1 MNLLIAYYL
10 AIFSHFIFDF
20 VWQTK
25 DISKKRMLNQ
35 PMLVHC
41 LIMGVSSAIIIGFYY
56 QSLIIFVQS
65 SLIIFVTHLLID
77 MIRVELD
84 SKLPKNS
91 PKFWQYL
98 GADQIL
104 HTLVILVIFL
114 ILQ

>member
-10 AIFSHFIFDF
+10 AIFAHFIFDF

-41 LIMGVSSAIIIGFYY
+41 AIMGFSSALVIGIYY